1 MKKSLAA
8 LASIVAVS
16 AAAVVALP
24 AERVVAQPAAPKA
37 SPACFWIRNVDG
49 FAANDTTT
57 LYLRVGMNQV
67 WELKLFANCLNLDW
81 VHHLGI
87 RNRGAGSNICEGPN
101 PGIDVVVR
109 DIGIGRQSCP
119 VTGVRKLTPDEVAAL
134 PKNARP

>member
-8 LASIVAVS
+8 LASLAVLS
-16 AAAVVALP
+16 AAAVAPP
-24 AERVVAQPAAPKA
+24 AERAVAQPAPPRPA
-37 SPACFWIRNVDG
+37 PACFWIRNVDG
-49 FAANDTTT
+49 FAANDTRT

-87 RNRGAGSNICEGPN
+87 RNRGAGSNVCEGPN
-101 PGIDVVVR
+101 PGIDIVVR
-109 DIGIGRQSCP
+109 DVAIGRQSCA
-119 VTGVRKLTPDEVAAL
+119 VTGVRRLSPDEIAAL

>member
-1 MKKSLAA
+1 MKKNLAALVSLAA
-8 LASIVAVS
+8 IS
-16 AAAVVALP
+16 AAAVVAPP
-24 AERVVAQPAAPKA
+24 AERVMAQPAAKA

-109 DIGIGRQSCP
+109 DVGIGHQSCP